1 MKDFRKLLKQAQQ
14 VQSQMA
20 EMQEKLA
27 KQTVET
33 SAGGGMV
40 TVVMNGQHE
49 VVSITIDPEVVDP
62 SDVEMLEDLIMAA
75 CNEARAKVDEMVK
88 SAMSGLTGGI
98 PIPGLF

>member
-1 MKDFRKLLKQAQQ
+1 MKDFGKLLKQAQQ
-14 VQSQMA
+14 VQARMA

-40 TVVMNGQHE
+40 TVVMTGGHE
-49 VVSITIDPEVVDP
+49 IVSIKIDPEVVDP
-62 SDVEMLEDLIMAA
+62 QDVEMLEELIIAA

-88 SAMSGLTGGI
+88 SEMSSLTGGM

>member
-1 MKDFRKLLKQAQQ
+1 MKDFGKLMKQAQQ
-14 VQSQMA
+14 VQAKMA

-49 VVSITIDPEVVDP
+49 IVSITIDPEVVVP
-62 SDVEMLEDLIMAA
+62 SDVEMLEDLIIAA
-75 CNEARAKVDEMVK
+75 CNEARAKVDEMVR
-88 SAMSGLTGGI
+88 SEMSSLTGGL

>member
-1 MKDFRKLLKQAQQ
+1 MKDFGKLMKQAQQ
-14 VQSQMA
+14 VQAKMA

-49 VVSITIDPEVVDP
+49 IVSITIDPEVVDP
-62 SDVEMLEDLIMAA
+62 SDVEMLEDLIIAA
-75 CNEARAKVDEMVK
+75 CNEARAKVDEMVR
-88 SAMSGLTGGI
+88 SEMSSLTGGL

>member
-1 MKDFRKLLKQAQQ
+1 MKDFGKLLKQAQQ
-14 VQSQMA
+14 VQAKMA

-27 KQTVET
+27 KQTVEV

-49 VVSITIDPEVVDP
+49 IVSITIDPEVVDP

-75 CNEARAKVDEMVK
+75 CNEARAKVDDMVK
-88 SAMSGLTGGI
+88 SEMSGLTGGL

>member
-1 MKDFRKLLKQAQQ
+1 MKDFGKLLKQAQQ
-14 VQSQMA
+14 VQARMA

-40 TVVMNGQHE
+40 TVVMTGQHE
-49 VVSITIDPEVVDP
+49 IVSIKIDPEVVDAQ
-62 SDVEMLEDLIMAA
+62 DVEMLEELIVAA
-75 CNEARAKVDEMVK
+75 CNEARTRVDEMVK
-88 SAMSGLTGGI
+88 TEMSSLTGGF

>member
-1 MKDFRKLLKQAQQ
+1 MKDFGKLLKQAQQ
-14 VQSQMA
+14 VQARMG

-40 TVVMNGQHE
+40 TVVMTGQHE
-49 VVSITIDPEVVDP
+49 IVSIKIDPEVVDAQ
-62 SDVEMLEDLIMAA
+62 DVEMLEELIVAA
-75 CNEARAKVDEMVK
+75 CNEARTRVDEMVK
-88 SAMSGLTGGI
+88 TEMSSLTGGF